1 MNFNEEKI
9 LNDQYK
15 DNIINI
21 NGKYYI
27 DGEVFMDL
35 LYNFSL
41 SDAMIGVL
49 ASELGGKIELE
60 REELVDFIAHK
71 NVVTRYTKDKCLI
84 EIK

>member
-27 DGEVFMDL
+27 DGEVFMNL

-41 SDAMIGVL
+41 SDAMI
-49 ASELGGKIELE
+49 
-60 REELVDFIAHK
+60 
-71 NVVTRYTKDKCLI
+71 

>member
-15 DNIINI
+15 DSIINI

-71 NVVTRYTKDKCLI
+71 NVVTHYTKDKCLI